1 MCNWDHV
8 HDACCLGLPY
18 DERLQAVASAG
29 KSNDVVGATELRKGM
44 ILCIGLQ
51 CQTWWASAHCL
62 ASILGMV
69 HLTSCSLIDTIAPAL
84 AKPVMLANL

>member
-51 CQTWWASAHCL
+51 CQTWWS
-62 ASILGMV
+62 
-69 HLTSCSLIDTIAPAL
+69 
-84 AKPVMLANL
+84 